1 MIRLRYLVESAVKN
15 QLPDVLFISDDPDH
29 GNKGFARK
37 LIANGLVT
45 GDIETY
51 SSDDITEITNL
62 VYYNASL
69 VDDLIVIYYSG
80 LDDIPYKQVIDN
92 LSRIIKICNERNKLI
107 ALITVPTP
115 KFVKKYD
122 QLERRNAIIRNRRIN
137 DWILSSNADYVID
150 ITDIQDDALFNNAGT
165 KLDVNGNAR
174 IYKQL
179 VRILK
184 NINPTIDIDAED
196 NKIDTELKSIEFNK
210 SIKTLSDLQTVL
222 VDLGYEIAMSDIKL
236 SKMGRST
243 KRAIRKFKQDYGL
256 PYDSKVNKLTIDM
269 LIKAIHRPK
278 DPKKIISGVVTYTGG
293 KNSNNV
299 DVLIHY
305 MNEYGITDPYTQIG
319 ILATCGKESGFEP
332 QDEIGYSSTPNER
345 IRKIFGDRVPEDDD
359 ELTTLKQ
366 DDEAFFNRVYGGMF
380 GNGPDEGY
388 LYRGRGLN
396 GLTFKGNYEKYG
408 TLVGES
414 LVTNP
419 EQVNDIDVAAKIA
432 IKFFTKNKPANRL
445 PKFKSVDEAVTYFVN
460 LNAGGSGRSADHS
473 RAREWANK
481 FVIEQR

>member
-236 SKMGRST
+236 SKRGRST

-319 ILATCGKESGFEP
+319 ILATCGKESGFVTKLSP
-332 QDEIGYSSTPNER
+332 TN
-345 IRKIFGDRVPEDDD
+345 VP
-359 ELTTLKQ
+359 
-366 DDEAFFNRVYGGMF
+366 
-380 GNGPDEGY
+380 
-388 LYRGRGLN
+388 
-396 GLTFKGNYEKYG
+396 
-408 TLVGES
+408 
-414 LVTNP
+414 
-419 EQVNDIDVAAKIA
+419 
-432 IKFFTKNKPANRL
+432 
-445 PKFKSVDEAVTYFVN
+445 YF
-460 LNAGGSGRSADHS
+460 S
-473 RAREWANK
+473 
-481 FVIEQR
+481 